1 MPDLSVPFAGL
12 ISRLLDAA
20 REHEDR
26 IALVYGDESLTYGA
40 LLQRMDALA
49 GALIERKA
57 GPGKTVGVC
66 LERSIDMV
74 VSVLAVL
81 RAGSTYVPLDP
92 GYPEPRLRDM
102 IGDAGIAAL
111 ITRDALRARLP
122 IPADIAVV
130 TPDTTAKL
138 HDALP
143 LRGPSDLAYVIFTSG
158 STGRPKGVVLG
169 DAALDNL
176 ITWQLKDSRL
186 GVGAR
191 TLQFAPISF
200 DVHFQEIFSTFLS
213 GGTLVLIP
221 EKLRTD
227 PLALLREI
235 RERNVERVFLP
246 FVALQSLCEMA
257 ASHQLFPSSL
267 KEVVTA
273 GEQLRITPQIAA
285 FFTALPRCT
294 LANHYG
300 PSETH
305 VVTALTLSGPPGAW
319 PALPSIGRPLP
330 YCGVHILDEQRRP
343 VEAGTEGELWISGIC
358 LARGYM
364 NRPDL
369 TAERFVEL
377 PGIGRAYRTGD
388 LARLAATGEIE
399 YRGRTDGQVKI
410 RGFRVETGEVE
421 VALSRAAFVKQAA
434 VVAREDVPGQTR
446 LVAYV
451 VLNAQQTVP
460 PATALR
466 ELLVQNLPEYMVPQ
480 SFVVMDDMPRT
491 PSGKIDRRALP
502 APARSRPPL
511 GEPFVAAADGVEEVL
526 SQLFQQVLG
535 FDEALGANDNF
546 FDLGGTS
553 LTAVQAVARAKL
565 QHGLDIPVVQFFE
578 HPTARSLA
586 RYLSGETRTL
596 ARRRRDT
603 IDQAEP
609 VAIVGMA
616 ARFPGADD
624 VDDFWR
630 NLIDGVDSIRHFAPH
645 ELDPKLPESVTSDP
659 RYVPARGVIDG
670 IDRFDPAFFG
680 IAPYEAELIDP
691 QQRLLLELSVHA
703 LEHAGHAPHTF
714 RTDET
719 VGVFAGTHNN
729 SYYLRNVRENHGVME
744 RVGELSAMVAN
755 EKDYVASRIAH
766 RLSLT
771 GPAIDIQTACST
783 SLVAVVQAFHA
794 LRNNSCDYAL
804 AGAAALTVPTNSGH
818 IYQEGSALSAD
829 GHCRPFSRN
838 ATGTT
843 FSDGAGMVVLR
854 RLSDA
859 QRDGDTIYA
868 VIKGGAV
875 NNDGGNR
882 SSFTA
887 PSISGQAAV
896 ILAAQE
902 SAGIPARSIG
912 YVEAHG
918 TATPL
923 GDPIEVEA
931 LRQAFSQSTADS
943 RFCGIGS
950 VKSNIGHTTAA
961 SGVAGLIKTALALHH
976 ERIPPTLH
984 FDEPNPAID
993 FARTPFFVE
1002 AAGREWKRGP
1012 EVRRAAVSSFG
1023 FGGTNAHVILEEAPP
1038 QLPAPSQDDA
1048 ELLVFSARTR
1058 DSLAQGAAAVLGAL
1072 GASDTSLG
1080 DAAFTLQIGR
1090 REYSERGFAVVRRKD
1105 ELNDKKL
1112 VVSGTTAA
1120 RPRGAVFMFPGQ
1132 GAQYVGMGRALHQ
1145 REPVFRSI
1153 FDQANEIL
1161 TPRLGRSLKEIV
1173 FAEEGESA
1181 QRALQE
1187 TTFTQSGL
1195 FALEYALALQWM
1207 HWGINPTALIG
1218 HSVGEF
1224 VAATIAGVFSL
1235 EDALT
1240 LIATRGQLMQA
1251 LPPGVMLSVR
1261 LPSASVAPRLRRGTA
1276 IASVNSPDL
1285 CVVAGPAQDI
1295 DVLRMDLE
1303 REGAATKVLVTSH
1316 AFHSPMMEPA
1326 VAPFLDAIRRVKLQ
1340 VPRLPILS
1348 TVTATWL
1355 SDELAGDPRYW
1366 ARHMIET
1373 VRFSDALVAVMKERP
1388 GAALLEVGPRATL
1401 ATIAR
1406 QHMARR
1412 SRDNAADER
1421 PVVASLSNSADAE
1434 WAGALNALGQLWIA
1448 GEPVDWR
1455 AFQGVDGQ
1463 RHNVQRRRAALPGYS
1478 FERRSFWIEP
1488 AGEPAVSTHAISSA
1502 DHSPVIAQKEPIVSD
1517 RKPELSAA
1525 LAKLIE
1531 DASGFDLSNASPDD
1545 TFFELGIDSLLL
1557 TQIALAVS
1565 REFRLDVSFR
1575 RLSEELSSLSALVDH
1590 LDRNLPKAQPAPPA
1604 PATSAKPARE
1614 ATDVEVGL
1622 VQATTQLVSPGER
1635 VPANATQALIAE
1647 QLRLMQQ
1654 QLAVLA
1660 GGGLVAPFQPEAQV
1674 VQPRREG
1681 LSAPSPQ
1688 QVQSEEGVAN
1698 GPVTYDVKKA
1708 FGAIARINTAR
1719 ADEMTPKQ
1727 RARFDALKNRYNA
1740 RTRRSKDYTQEHRP
1754 HLADPRVVTGF
1765 RPALKEVIY
1774 QIVINKSE
1782 GCRLWD
1788 IDGNEYIDALNGF
1801 GSNFFGN
1808 RPQFVTTALQKQ
1820 LEAGYELGPQH
1831 ELAGEVARLFCELT
1845 GLERAGLCNTGSEA
1859 VMGAMRMARTVT
1871 GRNLI
1876 AIFSG
1881 SYHGIFDEVLVRG
1894 TKKLR
1899 SIPAAPGILPE
1910 SVANVLVLDY
1920 GTDESLEIL
1929 RRRGHELAAIMVEPV
1944 QSRRPDFQPR
1954 EFLHSCRKICD
1965 ESGAAMIFDEVITGF
1980 RTGPQGAQGFFGVR
1994 ADIATYGKV
2003 VGGGMPI
2010 GIIGGCKRFM
2020 DALDGGF
2027 WRFGDDSIPTTGVTY
2042 FAGTFVRHPF
2052 ALAAAKA
2059 VLLELK
2065 EKGPALQE
2073 AVTATTERFATELNH
2088 FFKEVGAPI
2097 KIKHFASLWKIFY
2110 SEDQVYGDLLFIFLR
2125 DKGIHIWDGFP
2136 CFMTTAHSEA
2146 DVRQMVKAIRES
2158 VAEMQ
2163 EAGFL
2168 PEAPG
2173 KSGLAF
2179 DASKPPVPGA
2189 RLGRDPNGNPAWFAP
2204 NPQDPGKYV
2213 QVHSA

>member
-20 REHEDR
+20 LEHEDR
-26 IALVYGDESLTYGA
+26 IALVQGNETLTYGA

-49 GALIERKA
+49 GALLERKA

-66 LERSIDMV
+66 LERSIDMI

-92 GYPEPRLRDM
+92 GYPESRLRDM
-102 IGDAGIAAL
+102 IGDAEIAAL
-111 ITRDALRARLP
+111 ITQDALRKRLP
-122 IPADIAVV
+122 IPANIAVV
-130 TPDTTAKL
+130 TPDTAPTRR
-138 HDALP
+138 HDDFP
-143 LRGPSDLAYVIFTSG
+143 LRGASDLVYVIFTSG

-213 GGTLVLIP
+213 GGTLVLIT

-227 PLALLREI
+227 PLVLLREI
-235 RERNVERVFLP
+235 TERNVERIFLP
-246 FVALQSLCEMA
+246 FVALQSLCEIA
-257 ASHQLFPSSL
+257 TSHEIFPSSL

-273 GEQLRITPQIAA
+273 GEQLRITPQIAG
-285 FFTALPRCT
+285 FFTALPHCT

-305 VVTALTLSGPPGAW
+305 VVTALTLRGSPGAW

-343 VEAGTEGELWISGIC
+343 VDAGTEGELWISGVC

-364 NRPDL
+364 NRADL

-388 LARLAATGEIE
+388 LARLSATGEIE

-421 VALSRAAFVKQAA
+421 AALSRAGFVKQAA
-434 VVAREDVPGQTR
+434 VVAREDVPGQAR

-451 VLNAQQTVP
+451 VLNAP
-460 PATALR
+460 EPRPATDLR
-466 ELLVQNLPEYMVPQ
+466 ELLMQSLPEYMVPQ
-480 SFVVMDDMPRT
+480 SYVVLDDMPRT
-491 PSGKIDRRALP
+491 PSGKIDRRSLP

-511 GEPFVAAADGVEEVL
+511 GEPFVATADGVEEVL
-526 SQLFQQVLG
+526 ARLFQQVLG
-535 FDEALGANDNF
+535 FDEALGVNDNF

-578 HPTARSLA
+578 HPTVRSLA
-586 RYLSGETRTL
+586 DYLNGAVRSL
-596 ARRRRDT
+596 VRRRRDAV
-603 IDQAEP
+603 DQAEP

-616 ARFPGADD
+616 ARFPGAND
-624 VDDFWR
+624 VDAFWK
-630 NLIDGVDSIRHFAPH
+630 NLVDGVDSIRHFAPH
-645 ELDPKLPESVTSDP
+645 ELDPSLPESVTSDP

-691 QQRLLLELSVHA
+691 QQRFLLELSVHA

-729 SYYLRNVRENHGVME
+729 SYYLRNVRENPALME

-804 AGAAALTVPTNSGH
+804 AGGAALTVPTNSGH

-843 FSDGAGMVVLR
+843 FSDGAGVVVLR

-868 VIKGGAV
+868 VIRGGAV
-875 NNDGGNR
+875 NNDGGSR

-902 SAGIPARSIG
+902 SAGISARSIG
-912 YVEAHG
+912 YLEAHG

-931 LRQAFSQSTADS
+931 LRQAFSQSTGDCG
-943 RFCGIGS
+943 FCGIGS

-961 SGVAGLIKTALALHH
+961 AGVAGLIKTALALHR

-1012 EVRRAAVSSFG
+1012 EARRAAVSSFG
-1023 FGGTNAHVILEEAPP
+1023 FGGTNAHVILEEAPAES
-1038 QLPAPSQDDA
+1038 PAPGQDDA
-1048 ELLVFSARTR
+1048 ELLVFSARTKA
-1058 DSLAQGAAAVLGAL
+1058 SLAQGTAAVLGAL
-1072 GASDTSLG
+1072 GAPDTSLA

-1090 REYSERGFAVVRRKD
+1090 REYSERSFAVVRRKD
-1105 ELNDKKL
+1105 ELTDRKL
-1112 VVSGTTAA
+1112 VVSGTAAA
-1120 RPRGAVFMFPGQ
+1120 RPQGTVFMFPGQ

-1161 TPRLGRSLKEIV
+1161 APKLGRSLKEIV

-1181 QRALQE
+1181 RRALQE
-1187 TTFTQSGL
+1187 TAFTQSGL

-1235 EDALT
+1235 EDALI

-1251 LPPGVMLSVR
+1251 LPSGIMLSVR
-1261 LPSASVAPRLRRGTA
+1261 LPAASVASRLPAGTA

-1285 CVVAGPAQDI
+1285 CVVAGPAPEI
-1295 DVLRMDLE
+1295 DGLRLELE
-1303 REGAATKVLVTSH
+1303 REGAVTKVLVTSH

-1340 VPRLPILS
+1340 APRLPILS

-1355 SDELAGDPRYW
+1355 SDELAADPHYW
-1366 ARHMIET
+1366 ARHMIGT
-1373 VRFSDALVAVMKERP
+1373 VRFSDALVAVMRERP

-1406 QHMARR
+1406 QHLARR
-1412 SRDNAADER
+1412 SRDSASDDR
-1421 PVVASLSNSADAE
+1421 LIVASLSNSADSE
-1434 WAGALNALGQLWIA
+1434 WAGTLNALGQLWMS

-1455 AFQGVDGQ
+1455 AFQGIDGQ
-1463 RHNVQRRRAALPGYS
+1463 RSNVQRRRIALPGYS

-1488 AGEPAVSTHAISSA
+1488 AGRPAASGRTISSTDRSSA
-1502 DHSPVIAQKEPIVSD
+1502 IAQKESVVSD
-1517 RKPELSAA
+1517 RKTELSAT
-1525 LAKLIE
+1525 LTKLIE
-1531 DASGFDLSNASPDD
+1531 DASGFDLSGASPDD

-1565 REFRLDVSFR
+1565 REFQLDVSFR
-1575 RLSEELSSLSALVDH
+1575 RLSEELSSLGALVDH
-1590 LDRNLPKAQPAPPA
+1590 LDMNLPRTEPAASVHVTPAKSAQQ
-1604 PATSAKPARE
+1604 
-1614 ATDVEVGL
+1614 TDVAAGL
-1622 VQATTQLVSPGER
+1622 VQATAHLVSPLEP
-1635 VPANATQALIAE
+1635 VSANATQALIAE

-1660 GGGLVAPFQPEAQV
+1660 GSGLVAPLQPATQI
-1674 VQPRREG
+1674 VQPRREAPP
-1681 LSAPSPQ
+1681 APSSQ
-1688 QVQSEEGVAN
+1688 RTQTEEDVAS
-1698 GPVTYDVKKA
+1698 GPVKYDVKKA
-1708 FGAIARINTAR
+1708 FGAIARINTTR
-1719 ADEMTPKQ
+1719 ADDMTPKQ

-1740 RTRRSKDYTQEHRP
+1740 RTRLSKDYTQEHRP

-1808 RPQFVTTALQKQ
+1808 RPKFVTEALQKQ
-1820 LEAGYELGPQH
+1820 LDAGYELGPQH
-1831 ELAGEVARLFCELT
+1831 ELAGEVARLFCEVT

-1929 RRRGHELAAIMVEPV
+1929 RQRSHELAAIMVEPV

-1954 EFLHSCRKICD
+1954 EFLHSCRNICD
-1965 ESGAAMIFDEVITGF
+1965 ESGAALIFDEVITGF

-2052 ALAAAKA
+2052 ALAAARA

-2073 AVTATTERFATELNH
+2073 AVTAKTERFATELNQ
-2088 FFKEVGAPI
+2088 FFKEAGVPI

-2110 SEDQVYGDLLFIFLR
+2110 SEDQVYGDLLFVFLR

-2158 VAEMQ
+2158 VVEMQ

-2168 PEAPG
+2168 PEAPA

-2179 DASKPPVPGA
+2179 DASRPPVPGA

-2213 QVHSA
+2213 QVHGT